1 MDDDDL
7 PQSAAGKPPKPKDL
21 APLSIAELEAYIDR
35 LKAEIGRAEEAIR
48 AKQGQRA
55 GAEAFFRK

>member
-7 PQSAAGKPPKPKDL
+7 THSAAQNPQKPKDL
-21 APLSIAELEAYIDR
+21 APMSITELEAYIDR
-35 LKAEIGRAEEAIR
+35 LKTEIGRAEEAIR